1 MARTTTVM
9 FALVIAAGIVVAM
22 LPAQESSRRRPS
34 VYGGTPVEGEPAPAP
49 EPGLIPVE
57 ASTLPPPT
65 SFAPATGTAAPA
77 GMLAEDAGSLSS
89 QLEASGQA
97 ASQEYTPS
105 PSAGGSIYA
114 PAEVSP
120 PAGAIPMPR
129 GATISDDESPAAG
142 QPRSVL
148 KRVRTAPAEAEPPSA
163 VPSRAAVQPPA
174 SRSGPSSRRIPSG
187 ISASTAARSARAPVI
202 DTRAITET
210 AVSGRSPALRVDV
223 AGPQGISVGKPASY
237 LITIVNESDT
247 AAPETQLRLS
257 VPAFVTIGETQPSEG
272 EAGMQADET
281 GAARLMWSLPGIGA
295 RGHQTL
301 RLQLVAGEGQPF
313 DIGVEWIS
321 RPSFAKA
328 SIVVRQPQLALS
340 LSGPADMIYGEEKT
354 FTLEVSNP
362 GSGDAENVVVQLS
375 AGQGRGQQLDV
386 GTIPAGQAKQLSVP
400 IVANQ
405 PGELSIH
412 AQASGDGDL
421 AAEAA
426 GKVIVRKAELA
437 VHVEGPQ
444 LKYAGSEATYAVTIQ
459 NTGNAPA
466 ENVQLALALPPAAK
480 YLGGIDGLASASGS
494 LKWKLSSLP
503 PGIEKSYEVR
513 LLHSAAG
520 ECRLALQAQAGG
532 GIAASGEA
540 ITTVEAAA
548 DLKLVVEDP
557 AGPLPT
563 SEPAVYQ
570 VQIMNRGSDSARQVK
585 IVMQFSDGI
594 EPVAFDGCQAKIVPG
609 QVVCHPLSELGA
621 GEQVTIRV
629 QARAGRGGTHQFRV
643 EVVSDE
649 SETRLVSE
657 GTTKFFADT
666 TRPSAAASTAKK
678 PAAAPPSIYQR

>member
-9 FALVIAAGIVVAM
+9 FALVIAAGVVVAM

-34 VYGGTPVEGEPAPAP
+34 VYGGMPVEGEPAPAP
-49 EPGLIPVE
+49 EPGLMPVE
-57 ASTLPPPT
+57 SSAPPP
-65 SFAPATGTAAPA
+65 SFLPAASGVDAPA
-77 GMLAEDAGSLSS
+77 GMLAAEGDGSLSS
-89 QLEASGQA
+89 QLQASGQA
-97 ASQEYTPS
+97 ASQGYTPS
-105 PSAGGSIYA
+105 PATGGSIYV

-129 GATISDDESPAAG
+129 EATITDDNTPPAS

-148 KRVRTAPAEAEPPSA
+148 KRVRTTPAEAEQPEPTPTHVPVEPP
-163 VPSRAAVQPPA
+163 VSR
-174 SRSGPSSRRIPSG
+174 GPSSRRPKSGPSAT
-187 ISASTAARSARAPVI
+187 IASRNPRAPAI

-210 AVSGRSPALRVDV
+210 AISGRSPALRVDV
-223 AGPQGISVGKPASY
+223 DGPQGINVGKPAAY

-281 GAARLMWSLPGIGA
+281 GAARLMWSLPGVAA

-301 RLQLVAGEGQPF
+301 RFQLVAGEGQPF

-328 SIVVRQPQLALS
+328 QIVVRQPQLELS
-340 LSGPADMIYGEEKT
+340 LSGPADMTFAEEKT

-375 AGQGRGQQLDV
+375 AGQGRRQQLEV

-400 IVANQ
+400 IVASQ
-405 PGELSIH
+405 AGELAIH
-412 AQASGDGDL
+412 AQASGDGNL

-437 VHVEGPQ
+437 VQIEGPQ
-444 LKYAGSEATYAVTIQ
+444 IKYAGSEAVYAITVQ
-459 NTGNAPA
+459 NTGNAAA
-466 ENVQLALALPPAAK
+466 ENVQLALALPAAAK
-480 YLGGIDGLASASGS
+480 YLGGIEGLAPAGGA

-503 PGIEKSYEVR
+503 PGSAKSYEVQ
-513 LLHSAAG
+513 LLLNAAG
-520 ECRLALQAQAGG
+520 ESRVAVQAQAGG

-548 DLKLVVEDP
+548 DLKLVVNDP

-570 VQIMNRGSDSARQVK
+570 IQIMNRGSDAARQVK

-594 EPVAFDGCQAKIVPG
+594 EPIGFDGCQAKIVPG
-609 QVVCHPLSELGA
+609 QVICHPLSELGP

-643 EVVSDE
+643 EVNSEE
-649 SETRLVSE
+649 SEMRLVSE
-657 GTTKFFADT
+657 GTTKFFADSG
-666 TRPSAAASTAKK
+666 RPSAAGSTVKK
-678 PAAAPPSIYQR
+678 PAAAPQSIYQR